1 MNDVILS
8 VLVFG
13 IPAALGV
20 RSTWHLWRIV
30 LFDGESR
37 SQPLLIGLA
46 LIATAITAAAIWFGI
61 LTARRLLGFEQL
73 PFAAPVSLVIA
84 GLVLL
89 IPAGIE
95 GLVALV
101 GRQR

>member
-1 MNDVILS
+1 MSDAVLS

-13 IPAALGV
+13 VPAALGV

-37 SQPLLIGLA
+37 SQGLLIGLA
-46 LIATAITAAAIWFGI
+46 LIATAITAAALWFGI
-61 LTARRLLGFEQL
+61 LTARRLLGFDQL

-95 GLVALV
+95 ALV
-101 GRQR
+101 SFVARHP